1 MASAQWAIICCAWSR
16 FAKFDTIE
24 WQRCQ
29 VAEDVNNRSLGY
41 MSVFHNDAMLSSTMR
56 LSPKPQLEDGAASK
70 LRLEANVS

>member
-16 FAKFDTIE
+16 FAKFDAIE

-56 LSPKPQLEDGAASK
+56 LSPKPQLEDGDARK
-70 LRLEANVS
+70 LRLDANIS